1 MNINSCQIELFG
13 FLYMYNMKDQ
23 MTITEYKII
32 DDITKVLKQTCETDH
47 PYLVMLV

>member
-1 MNINSCQIELFG
+1 
-13 FLYMYNMKDQ
+13 MKDQ

-47 PYLVMLV
+47 PYLVMLVQIYCCFNTGWI

>member
-1 MNINSCQIELFG
+1 MNINSFQLIYVQHERPNDHYG
-13 FLYMYNMKDQ
+13 TQ
-23 MTITEYKII
+23 II